1 MLLIT
6 PRFDRDTGE
15 RVKSFKLFGVHITE
29 DLTSSSHGSIA
40 VKKAETT
47 WHRPSD
53 P

>member
-6 PRFDRDTGE
+6 TTSDRDTGE
-15 RVKSFKLFGVHITE
+15 RVKSFKFFGVHITE
-29 DLTSSSHGSIA
+29 DLTRSSHASIA